1 MVPGRDPEITLPRGQ
16 EVQRLKS
23 ATGDEIWTLIANIGT
38 RITGKIR
45 DPKDTLEILQLMAGT
60 EYRPEMPAM
69 VQQVGLMGSHW
80 RDDNRVI
87 LREQKKVDVEE
98 VQVLQE
104 GENVTLFN
112 GILLRCSAFYIKDAD
127 KFASEAV
134 CINRSSPRPRGYCPL
149 IVITY
154 SNIELVIP
162 FHHFRG

>member
-1 MVPGRDPEITLPRGQ
+1 
-16 EVQRLKS
+16 
-23 ATGDEIWTLIANIGT
+23 
-38 RITGKIR
+38 
-45 DPKDTLEILQLMAGT
+45 
-60 EYRPEMPAM
+60 M

-87 LREQKKVDVEE
+87 LREQKKVDVAE
-98 VQVLQE
+98 VRALQE

-112 GILLRCSAFYIKDAD
+112 GTLLRCSALYIKDAD

-134 CINRSSPRPRGYCPL
+134 RINRSSPRLRGYFPL

-162 FHHFRG
+162 FRHFRG